1 MGLTKIVLRR
11 PVSTVLVIVGI
22 VVFGFFSIF
31 NFDMELMPD
40 IQLPMMMVMTVY
52 PGADPNSIDQL
63 ITEEIEDAGVSLSGV
78 DSVLSYSYENYSV
91 VAFTY
96 DYDMDMNDAYT
107 DLFPEGSERV
117 LEFDLS

>member
-52 PGADPNSIDQL
+52 PGADPDSIDQL
-63 ITEEIEDAGVSLSGV
+63 ITDKIEDAGVSLSGV
-78 DSVLSYSYENYSV
+78 DSV
-91 VAFTY
+91 
-96 DYDMDMNDAYT
+96 
-107 DLFPEGSERV
+107 
-117 LEFDLS
+117 